1 MECPSKNKS
10 TNLVVETLEWHVV
23 EVLVSALP
31 SQESNTL
38 EDGEDGDSNG
48 GRPPDDWVAD
58 EVDLAVFLTPEVNTT
73 AENWPGLWARIP
85 GVRVEETSVGG
96 PHDLLELP
104 ELAKETWV
112 LVVDLLNVRILHGW
126 VIVLLDV
133 PDGVWKSSLLGAS
146 NLLLLGSPLR
156 KLDLVG
162 EKSATS
168 HDVDEPELGLD
179 SADSLLGE
187 ITLRLGLDYFNAEEV
202 VGISIKSSI
211 TISGDLV
218 LPLSLSHWWAN
229 IVGVKTS
236 LCWNVPKL
244 DGVAIF
250 DVSWVEVVPSKRS
263 VDRVSRSV
271 KWLSG
276 VLEEPDIVLILVWV
290 ESDLLLFGTSRVH
303 KWVGVQVSTLGIVVS
318 NADAGAECN
327 IGWGIAHA
335 LGVESGL
342 KLGTHESIAFSWVD
356 EAEEV
361 DREHAHVESD
371 WDHNQAEGSGEDVL
385 GHESWS
391 DVLVVSEEDPEL
403 DNGQG
408 SDPCDGEKSNPF
420 HADSCA
426 ESESGHDEPE
436 PPVWLEGLRWALL
449 VLVCEGSKGQCG
461 EAGANHEWGVEKNEA
476 SLSKQSVLCLKVSI
490 VQSKREVRICTKD
503 NEKSSHGCDHGTASS
518 SLESQEHSWNQE
530 NTADSWQRSHPD
542 VWDIWLEVIL
552 PDLLEVEV
560 SVEAAEPSSK
570 SNEELSKRW
579 VDIHEESALNVLGSE
594 ATKAVAHM
602 LV

>member
-1 MECPSKNKS
+1 M
-10 TNLVVETLEWHVV
+10 
-23 EVLVSALP
+23 
-31 SQESNTL
+31 
-38 EDGEDGDSNG
+38 
-48 GRPPDDWVAD
+48 
-58 EVDLAVFLTPEVNTT
+58 
-73 AENWPGLWARIP
+73 
-85 GVRVEETSVGG
+85 
-96 PHDLLELP
+96 
-104 ELAKETWV
+104 
-112 LVVDLLNVRILHGW
+112 
-126 VIVLLDV
+126 IVLLDI

-179 SADSLLGE
+179 SADGLLGE
-187 ITLRLGLDYFNAEEV
+187 ITLRLGLDNLNAEEV

-236 LCWNVPKL
+236 LGWNVPKL
-244 DGVAIF
+244 DGVTIF
-250 DVSWVEVVPSKRS
+250 DVGWVEVVPSERS
-263 VDRVSRSV
+263 VNGVSRSV
-271 KWLSG
+271 KWLGG
-276 VLEEPDIVLILVWV
+276 VLQEPDIVLILVWV
-290 ESDLLLFGTSRVH
+290 ESDLLLLGASWVH

-335 LGVESGL
+335 FGVESGL
-342 KLGTHESIAFSWVD
+342 ELGAHESIAFSWVD

-361 DREHAHVESD
+361 DGEHAHVESD
-371 WDHNQAEGSGEDVL
+371 WDDDQAEGSGEDVL

-408 SDPCDGEKSNPF
+408 SDPCDGEKSNPL

-426 ESESGHDEPE
+426 KSESGHDEPE

-449 VLVCEGSKGQCG
+449 VLVCEGSEGQCG
-461 EAGANHEWGVEKNEA
+461 EAGANHEWRVEKNEA
-476 SLSKQSVLCLKVSI
+476 SLGKQSVFCV
-490 VQSKREVRICTKD
+490 
-503 NEKSSHGCDHGTASS
+503 
-518 SLESQEHSWNQE
+518 ES
-530 NTADSWQRSHPD
+530 
-542 VWDIWLEVIL
+542 
-552 PDLLEVEV
+552 
-560 SVEAAEPSSK
+560 
-570 SNEELSKRW
+570 
-579 VDIHEESALNVLGSE
+579 
-594 ATKAVAHM
+594 
-602 LV
+602 